1 MVVEADVASKLRD
14 SYIIPQGCQ
23 EQISRANGR
32 KIRNELLHEQLVTN
46 CTREALIEAC
56 NIFITEE
63 GYPKMQALGEAMKKR
78 LEAGVCVC
86 VCVCVCVFCVHVCVC
101 VMIRP
106 HYVCNSCIMF
116 IIIR

>member
-1 MVVEADVASKLRD
+1 MEADVVASKLLH
-14 SYIIPQGCQ
+14 SFIIPQGCH

-32 KIRNELLHEQLVTN
+32 KMRNKILHHWLAVN
-46 CTREALIEAC
+46 CTREALFEAC

-86 VCVCVCVFCVHVCVC
+86 LCMCLCFLCACICVCDD
-101 VMIRP
+101 
-106 HYVCNSCIMF
+106 
-116 IIIR
+116 